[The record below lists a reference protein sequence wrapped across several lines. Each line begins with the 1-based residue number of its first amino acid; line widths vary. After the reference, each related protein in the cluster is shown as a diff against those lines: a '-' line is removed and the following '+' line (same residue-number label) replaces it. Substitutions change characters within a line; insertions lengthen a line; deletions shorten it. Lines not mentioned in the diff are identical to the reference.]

1 MTKSLSLFL
10 VFLSFIALS
19 LLPGGCA
26 NIVAPTGGPKDTL
39 APVLV
44 QVVPRDSS
52 RSFTAN
58 KIVFTFN
65 EYVDL
70 QSIQENLLVSP
81 TPKINPVV
89 ESKLKTVTVK
99 IKDTLEP
106 NTTYSINFGNA
117 IKDINEGNVLKNFTY
132 VFSTGRTIDSLGL
145 QGRVVLAQTG
155 KADSTLVVLLHRS
168 GDDSAIIKERPR
180 YITRLDS
187 SGHFAFHH
195 LPPGVFHIYAL
206 KDEGG
211 QHRWLSKTQ
220 LFAFADQPVDVGAN
234 PAPVTLYAYLE
245 KDEEKKPGT
254 TGGAKPGASRTGVA
268 PAKPGV
274 KINRQ
279 DKRLIFRTSLE
290 NNQQD
295 LLGNLSLT
303 FNDSLRR
310 FDSSKALL
318 LDENYK
324 PVPGYTIS
332 RDSTGKVFTY
342 HVSWKENQ
350 PYNLI
355 LDKDFAEDTLGRK
368 LLKIDTIAFKSMKEA
383 DYGSFRVRF
392 KNLDASKNPVLLLM
406 QGEDIK
412 FSAPITGNEVYRKL
426 FKPGDYEIR
435 ILYDTNGNGVWD
447 PGIFFGRHL
456 QPERVQTINKKKF
469 TVKANWDTDYPI
481 EL

>member
-1 MTKSLSLFL
+1 MMKRLSLFL
-10 VFLSFIALS
+10 FFVSFIAVS

-26 NIVAPTGGPKDTL
+26 NIIAPSGGPKDSL

-44 QVVPRDSS
+44 QAVPKDSA
-52 RSFTAN
+52 RKFEGN

-65 EYVDL
+65 EYVEV

-81 TPKINPVV
+81 TPKINPTV
-89 ESKLKTVTVK
+89 ESKLRTVTVK

-132 VFSTGRTIDSLGL
+132 VFSTGTTIDSLEL
-145 QGRVVLAQTG
+145 RGRVIIAQTG
-155 KADSTLVVLLHRS
+155 KTDSTLIAMLHRNA
-168 GDDSAIIKERPR
+168 DDSAVIKERPR
-180 YITRLDS
+180 YMARLDS
-187 SGHFAFHH
+187 SGNFSFHH
-195 LPPGVFHIYAL
+195 LAPGIYSLYAL

-211 QHRWLSKTQ
+211 QHRYMSKSQ
-220 LFAFADQPVDVGAN
+220 LFAFSDKRVEINGKTPPVL
-234 PAPVTLYAYLE
+234 LYAYTE
-245 KDEEKKPGT
+245 KDDEKKPGT
-254 TGGAKPGASRTGVA
+254 PATPKQPGAVQRS
-268 PAKPGV
+268 PSKN
-274 KINRQ
+274 NRQ

-295 LLGNLSLT
+295 LLGHLNLV
-303 FNDSLRR
+303 FNDSLKH

-324 PVPGYTIS
+324 PVPGYTLTP
-332 RDSTGKVFTY
+332 DSTGKVFTY
-342 HVSWKENQ
+342 RAAWKENTA
-350 PYNLI
+350 YNL
-355 LDKDFAEDTLGRK
+355 LLEKDFAEDTLGKK
-368 LLKIDTIAFKSMKEA
+368 LLKTDTIPFKTMKES

-392 KNLDASKNPVLLLM
+392 KNLDLSKNPVLVLL

-412 FSAPITGNEVYRKL
+412 FSIKVAGNEVYKKL
-426 FKPGDYEIR
+426 FKPGEYEVR
-435 ILYDTNGNGVWD
+435 VLYDTNGNGVWD
-447 PGIFFGRHL
+447 GGSFFGKHL
-456 QPERVQTINKKKF
+456 QPENVQNVKKKF